1 MKINNGN
8 AKSMKINMK
17 KSKNVKKVRI
27 MIISND
33 NTRLKNLI
41 QIKLF

>member
-8 AKSMKINMK
+8 AKSMKINM

-41 QIKLF
+41 QNKLF

>member
-8 AKSMKINMK
+8 AKSMNINMK

-27 MIISND
+27 MISND

-41 QIKLF
+41 QKKLF

>member
-1 MKINNGN
+1 MKIDNGN

-27 MIISND
+27 MISND
-33 NTRLKNLI
+33 NIATNNVK
-41 QIKLF
+41 K

>member
-27 MIISND
+27 MISND

-41 QIKLF
+41 QNKLF